1 MQKLKNEVKQ
11 KMKKALTSTEMIEA
25 MEGKANFLTYPELAE
40 KKTLDQVLGPHDMC
54 IILYLT
60 KENYGHYCCLFR
72 IGNIVT
78 FADSYGG
85 VIDSQLK
92 KIPSHFREE
101 SNQVRSHLCRLL
113 YNSGHEVHYNDK
125 QLQKLNKD
133 ISTCGRH
140 CLTRLWL
147 RHLDCDDY
155 IKFFKGLNPD
165 ILVTLF
171 TWEV

>member
-1 MQKLKNEVKQ
+1 MEKIKKKE
-11 KMKKALTSTEMIEA
+11 KKALTSTEMIDA

-40 KKTLDQVLGPHDMC
+40 KKTLDEVLGVHDMC

-72 IGNIVT
+72 IGDVVT
-78 FADSYGG
+78 FFDSYGG

-92 KIPSHFREE
+92 KIPEHFRED
-101 SNQVRSHLCRLL
+101 SNQVNSHLCRLL
-113 YNSGHEVHYNDK
+113 YESGHEVHYNDK
-125 QLQKLNKD
+125 QLQQLSRE

-140 CLTRLWL
+140 CISRLWL
-147 RHLDCDDY
+147 RHLDCDEY
-155 IKFFKGLNPD
+155 IKFFKGVNPD